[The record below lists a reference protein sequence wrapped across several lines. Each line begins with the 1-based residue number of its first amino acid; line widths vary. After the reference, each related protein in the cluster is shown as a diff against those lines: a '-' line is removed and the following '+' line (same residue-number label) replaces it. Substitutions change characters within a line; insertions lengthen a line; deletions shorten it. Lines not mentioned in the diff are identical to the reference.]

1 MSFIVSYCI
10 CMEPLVRGYMATK
23 PASMM
28 ILYRTRL
35 SVFVVF
41 NDLFRSFLAG
51 EAILLWG
58 CQSGRTV
65 LRLGRRTLVLPLQ
78 RDDASWTGH
87 LKRKRCIM
95 RYCVKAS
102 ESFASQ

>member
-1 MSFIVSYCI
+1 
-10 CMEPLVRGYMATK
+10 MEPLVRGYMAAK

-35 SVFVVF
+35 SAFVVF

-58 CQSGRTV
+58 CQSGRI

-95 RYCVKAS
+95 RYCVKAG